1 MNNNFVGQM
10 PMQPV
15 QQSQNLP
22 QGQLLNNVVLVP
34 DIDNT
39 DWYPISP
46 GGRVLFLNNAMTC
59 FKLQCR
65 DQNGFPGQ
73 ERRWKMEGIAMPPQ
87 QNGMVTRQEFDNL
100 SAKMDQM
107 MQILQDFKQ

>member
-15 QQSQNLP
+15 PQSQNLP

-46 GGRVLFLNNAMTC
+46 GGTVLFLNTAMTC
-59 FKLQCR
+59 FRLR
-65 DQNGFPGQ
+65 SREQNGFPGQ
-73 ERRWKMEGIAMPPQ
+73 DRRWEMKEVAPPPQ
-87 QNGMVTRQEFDNL
+87 TNGPVTRQEFNDL
-100 SAKMDQM
+100 SSKMDQM